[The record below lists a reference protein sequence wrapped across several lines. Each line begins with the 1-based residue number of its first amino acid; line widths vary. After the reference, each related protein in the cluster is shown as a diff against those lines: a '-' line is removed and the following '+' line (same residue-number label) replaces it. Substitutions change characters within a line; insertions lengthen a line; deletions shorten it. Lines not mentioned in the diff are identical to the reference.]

1 MSESTYTPG
10 PWHVEKCGVRNKGGY
25 ICEMTRPTSF
35 DGQAERYEME
45 SAMRDADARMIAAA
59 PDMLDAL
66 KAFPGF
72 TDDATVGDKWIEQMR
87 AAIAKAEG
95 KS

>member
-1 MSESTYTPG
+1 
-10 PWHVEKCGVRNKGGY
+10 
-25 ICEMTRPTSF
+25 MTRPTSF